1 MSINEIEDQVFG
13 FSVITPYL
21 SRIDFI
27 SEAIESVLAQD
38 YPDFEHLIVDHGST
52 DGPAEL
58 LQAYPHLRIL
68 SAPATGVYDAIN
80 WGLRSAN
87 GDAIILLN
95 ADDIL
100 AEGVMQLAAEIFQHT
115 AGTEIVSGGCEMFQQ
130 DQNGRRTLHRYL
142 EPRQYALNLA
152 NVTDG
157 LSIINARVFRRRVF
171 DRVGYFDSDC
181 QIAPDRDWLIRASLA
196 KIPDAP
202 VRRITYRYRWDGSAP
217 TIRS

>member
-1 MSINEIEDQVFG
+1 MSINDIEDQVFG

-21 SRIDFI
+21 TRTDFI

-38 YPDFEHLIVDHGST
+38 YRGFEHLIVDQGST
-52 DGPAEL
+52 NGPAEL

-68 SAPATGVYDAIN
+68 SAPETGVYDAIN

-152 NVTDG
+152 NVTNG
-157 LSIINARVFRRRVF
+157 LSIINARVFRCRVF
-171 DRVGYFDSDC
+171 ARVGYFDSDC